1 MGKICSN
8 FSWLQSFLLSFP
20 TEMEITVFHRKSAIF
35 CVPWD
40 WVVWNI
46 YHRFN
51 VIHGNFCSFKCLLLG
66 YQTFRALCCW
76 PRYWLFSLDLTR
88 LLQYVGWDA
97 LYSTMYICRCFNQHI
112 TSMCSVFLK
121 IILTVFMFCEKGCW
135 KIFRCVQL
143 HRCYLSVT
151 KPMVLSHRTWTRNNN
166 TEIKWSQRQHRNFC

>member
-76 PRYWLFSLDLTR
+76 PRYWLLSLDLTR

-112 TSMCSVFLK
+112 TSMCSVFFFFNYFNSFYVLWK
-121 IILTVFMFCEKGCW
+121 GLLENFQVCPTSQMLFICDKTNGTLTPHLDK
-135 KIFRCVQL
+135 K
-143 HRCYLSVT
+143 
-151 KPMVLSHRTWTRNNN
+151 
-166 TEIKWSQRQHRNFC
+166 